1 MIIDEETKGRRRSM
15 GCGARGKKAVV
26 ELKVVLSEESKL
38 WRASVSISCA
48 VGSDNS
54 LTSIEYFASHG
65 CRVHEKKEFD

>member
-1 MIIDEETKGRRRSM
+1 MIMGEETKGCRRSM
-15 GCGARGKKAVV
+15 VWRAGQESCV
-26 ELKVVLSEESKL
+26 ELKVVLSEKSKL

-48 VGSDNS
+48 VGSDNG